1 MNVMIMATDSS
12 KIKPPGRLLLPAS
25 LEEIGK
31 PCGDCLLQRISD
43 DSWALGIWLDGYSDG
58 NPPDAILGNDGHLAV
73 LQGLDY
79 ATVRT
84 EIEPWLCANLPTR
97 GTA

>member
-84 EIEPWLCANLPTR
+84 EIEPWLCANLPTM